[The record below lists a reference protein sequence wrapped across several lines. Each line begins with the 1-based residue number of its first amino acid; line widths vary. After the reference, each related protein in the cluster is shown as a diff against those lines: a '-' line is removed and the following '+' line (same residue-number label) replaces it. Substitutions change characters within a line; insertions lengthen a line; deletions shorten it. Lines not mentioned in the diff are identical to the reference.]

1 MPGHT
6 HAAMTAYGELTCDV
20 FAPSARHLPRRCRHV
35 PVLDERGRRTNG
47 RRRHPGAGRS
57 GRPGPYL
64 HLGGDEVTGFTDD
77 EYVYFVNLTSSV
89 AHEAGK
95 TVIGWQEL
103 GASSDLPIGT
113 VGQYWGLT
121 EPDEVGEG
129 LMRSFL
135 DQGGQMIISSP
146 DVAYLDQSYPDD
158 SSRGAGW
165 AGPTGVAEAY
175 DWDPAEIFDGVG
187 DVLYWAS
194 RHPCGP
200 RRSSRSRMRSTWRF
214 LASPRSRRSDGHPRR
229 RTERPATSTSSDRA
243 WSPSSDTSRGSV

>member
-1 MPGHT
+1 MP
-6 HAAMTAYGELTCDV
+6 
-20 FAPSARHLPRRCRHV
+20 
-35 PVLDERGRRTNG
+35 DERGRRTNG
-47 RRRHPGAGRS
+47 RRRHPGAAALA
-57 GRPGPYL
+57 PGPYL

-187 DVLYWAS
+187 DDQILGIEAPLWTET
-194 RHPCGP
+194 
-200 RRSSRSRMRSTWRF
+200 SSRSRMPSTWRF

-243 WSPSSDTSRGSV
+243 WSPSSDTSRRSV